1 MVLHKYGD
9 VLYKGLKDVVS
20 NHLSGIADGV
30 CGAVDENFL
39 PALEKAWS
47 DHKISMLMI
56 RDILMYMDRV
66 YVQLKNVS
74 SVYDLGLE
82 LFRDKIARNPRIKD
96 RLLDSMLD
104 MIRREVPPTPSLL
117 LSSPCLIPTSTCLCC
132 CDICGSLFRL
142 SCGFFFQTK
151 SCARS
156 YVVAVFCFVFCVVC
170 IVCCVECLSCS
181 CVCVLLKAVLRGS
194 GTARLL
200 SGASCGA

>member
-20 NHLSGIADGV
+20 NHLTGIADGV
-30 CGAVDENFL
+30 CSAVEENFL

-96 RLLDSMLD
+96 RLLDAMLD
-104 MIRREVPPTPSLL
+104 MIRREVLSLFSPLQFTWSFSLSFLPSFFL
-117 LSSPCLIPTSTCLCC
+117 LCC
-132 CDICGSLFRL
+132 CYFGSSGCFAV
-142 SCGFFFQTK
+142 SC
-151 SCARS
+151 CERS
-156 YVVAVFCFVFCVVC
+156 SSESSSSNSVLTRSL
-170 IVCCVECLSCS
+170 CL
-181 CVCVLLKAVLRGS
+181 L
-194 GTARLL
+194 
-200 SGASCGA
+200 